1 MAVSKGTVCALL
13 AQLDR
18 VTGYE
23 PVGRGFESL
32 TAHQEKS
39 IDFVGA
45 FFNEIRLAVR
55 EIASL

>member
-1 MAVSKGTVCALL
+1 MILTKPYRYDIIVKSSRDVLV

-32 TAHQEKS
+32 QARQ
-39 IDFVGA
+39 
-45 FFNEIRLAVR
+45 
-55 EIASL
+55 